1 MRLPPSPAHS
11 SGCLPAEPGRCGRHS
26 CGGRR
31 NCQMRRSVF
40 WEEQE
45 EEEAKKSPLSSVITH
60 SLLSLVAS
68 RPTFT
73 TTTTSRAVPPC
84 LPLFCLGLLCALLPD
99 ALHNSRVPLCSCSE
113 SFQENTELGCIQGY
127 LIYHKASTLFFFRR
141 KKISE
146 NGVLSFHTLFFFDTC
161 VTYVF

>member
-1 MRLPPSPAHS
+1 MPSALTLLEWGSVSPFVQGLKCVRLPPSPAHS

-40 WEEQE
+40 WEEEQE

-73 TTTTSRAVPPC
+73 TTTTSGAVPPC
-84 LPLFCLGLLCALLPD
+84 LPASLSSVWGSSVHFSQTPSTIVESHCAA
-99 ALHNSRVPLCSCSE
+99 ALREH
-113 SFQENTELGCIQGY
+113 
-127 LIYHKASTLFFFRR
+127 
-141 KKISE
+141 
-146 NGVLSFHTLFFFDTC
+146 
-161 VTYVF
+161 